1 MDPVTN
7 VRDMANSRAI
17 CAECGLEGWDGKCSE
32 CGGSSGLHP
41 GSPKY
46 AQVLAL
52 RGRST
57 NPSAIDAV
65 IRHLQGAG
73 TADYSGSK
81 MAMRLG
87 KGFQVLG
94 WVIAVGSV
102 IAGFIVMAQTEST
115 GWRNEHPYVTE
126 GVIILISGWIQG
138 LALVMVGSY
147 VQARLEFESQ
157 VGGLLK
163 RFKTMRT

>member
-7 VRDMANSRAI
+7 VRDMANSRVI
-17 CAECGLEGWDGKCSE
+17 CAECGLKGWDGKCSE

-52 RGRST
+52 RGRSA

-94 WVIAVGSV
+94 WVIAVGERDRWFHRDGSNR
-102 IAGFIVMAQTEST
+102 IDRLAQ
-115 GWRNEHPYVTE
+115 
-126 GVIILISGWIQG
+126 
-138 LALVMVGSY
+138 
-147 VQARLEFESQ
+147 
-157 VGGLLK
+157 
-163 RFKTMRT
+163 RTPLRH